1 MMQKREVPKEKV
13 EEVKKLVSIIKAYKC
28 IGFVNVEKVPA
39 NSLHKMRA
47 TLRGQVLMRMSKKRL
62 YIRALEASGITG
74 ITQMSEFIHGNSA
87 LIATN
92 MNPFELFQLL
102 KSKAVKG
109 PAKGGD
115 IAPEDIIVKAGDT
128 KLAPG
133 PIISELNQHL
143 KLPTNIKGT
152 VHVREDTIT
161 HHKGDVINDK
171 QAQLLAR
178 LGITPMTI
186 MLDFYIAFENG
197 EIIPRAILETDF
209 EKLLSEVASAHQMA
223 VSLAMEL
230 GLISKETIEPLIIK
244 AYRNMKALAMDSSII
259 VPELIS
265 DYFGTAMAQA
275 KAVEISAFGLTVE
288 APESSTTAAST
299 SESKKEPPKDEDV
312 GIGGLFD

>member
-1 MMQKREVPKEKV
+1 MQKREVPKEKI
-13 EEVKKLVSIIKAYKC
+13 EEVKKLVSIIKSFKC
-28 IGFVNVEKVPA
+28 IGFVDVQKVPA
-39 NSLHKMRA
+39 SSLHKMRA
-47 TLRGQVLMRMSKKRL
+47 ALRGQVLIRMSKKRL
-62 YIRALEASGITG
+62 YKRALEESGIPG

-92 MNPFELFQLL
+92 MNPFEFFKVL

-115 IAPEDIIVKAGDT
+115 IAPEDIVVKAGDT

-161 HHKGDVINDK
+161 HHKGDVITDK

-197 EIIPRAILETDF
+197 EIIPRAVLETDF
-209 EKLLSEVASAHQMA
+209 DKILSDVASAHQTA
-223 VSLAMEL
+223 
-230 GLISKETIEPLIIK
+230 I
-244 AYRNMKALAMDSSII
+244 ALAMGIGIITKETVEPLLVKANREMKAVAMESSII
-259 VPELIS
+259 VPELIQ
-265 DYFGTAMAQA
+265 DYFGAAVSRA
-275 KAVEISAFGLTVE
+275 KAMELEVLG
-288 APESSTTAAST
+288 PNASN
-299 SESKKEPPKDEDV
+299 K
-312 GIGGLFD
+312 